1 MVCSCE
7 GGLCHSGAPW
17 SFHSAFPAESFLT
30 AVTDHPGN
38 RAPIGDYASDSEEC
52 SLKPPLKREKNTCS
66 RKGSPW
72 LLGPFLPRI
81 RAEPE
86 RDTLI
91 AGTRDEL
98 CDQRPWG
105 SSSDAGGQTRSVRPR
120 IPGVQSW
127 PCGLSTGEL
136 RHIISLSLGL
146 SFPLCKMD
154 IIPTS
159 QAYSEN

>member
-1 MVCSCE
+1 MPFRSSVELPQGLSCRVLPHCS
-7 GGLCHSGAPW
+7 HRSPW
-17 SFHSAFPAESFLT
+17 QPCTRRFF
-30 AVTDHPGN
+30 
-38 RAPIGDYASDSEEC
+38 GDNASDSEEC
-52 SLKPPLKREKNTCS
+52 SLKPPLKREKNTRS
-66 RKGSPW
+66 QKGSPW
-72 LLGPFLPRI
+72 LLGPSLPRI

-86 RDTLI
+86 RDTLT

-105 SSSDAGGQTRSVRPR
+105 SSSDAGGRAQSVRPR
-120 IPGVQSW
+120 IPRVKSW
-127 PCGLSTGEL
+127 PCDLSTGEL
-136 RHIISLSLGL
+136 RHLSSLSLGL